1 MRKTKIY
8 RGVTKGEWVCCME
21 CGAKMLLPYGAD
33 ACPECTGDC
42 LQWASDNEEEKEMT
56 VDKLA
61 QDGQL
66 EYVDREL
73 KPQDY
78 LTPES
83 LQSDY
88 PDLYRQLTNGYMR
101 HTDLRDVCYYLKR
114 MMVDEM
120 RKAIKAHGTQYSFS
134 DIGEDM
140 TVDDLE
146 DCPIVAC
153 NPDDIDPEPRDVYIV
168 KLYLDQYDD
177 VCVVAIGKETLYD
190 VKMEVMDIYL
200 EDMDYIIG
208 EMLATDKVQT
218 TSEDKRI
225 TIDIKNGKPK
235 INTYYER

>member
-1 MRKTKIY
+1 MEKTKIY
-8 RGVTKGEWVCCME
+8 RGVTKGDWVRCME

-61 QDGQL
+61 QNGQL

-88 PDLYRQLTNGYMR
+88 PDLYRQLIKGYMR
-101 HTDLRDVCYYLKR
+101 HTDLRDVCHYLKR

-120 RKAIKAHGTQYSFS
+120 RKAIKAHGTEYSFS
-134 DIGEDM
+134 DIGDDM
-140 TVDDLE
+140 TVDDLDE
-146 DCPIVAC
+146 CPIVAC
-153 NPDDIDPEPRDVYIV
+153 NPDDCEPEPRDVYIV
-168 KLYLDQYDD
+168 KLYLDKYDD
-177 VCVVAIGKETLYD
+177 VCVMAIGKETLCD
-190 VKMEVMDIYL
+190 VEMEVMDIYL

-208 EMLATDKVQT
+208 EMLATSKVQT

-225 TIDIKNGKPK
+225 TIDIHNGKPK
-235 INTYYER
+235 IHTYYER